1 MSCIVYQTNKKTGIT
16 YAYESVSYW
25 DKEKKQPRSKRQY
38 IGRVD
43 PETGEIIRKQD
54 KGTRQQDT
62 SDLSEDNDR
71 LQALLDEKDTVIASL
86 KEEIENLEKELSQKK
101 EAIEEIKTICGRL
114 S

>member
-54 KGTRQQDT
+54 KGNRQQNT
-62 SDLSEDNDR
+62 SGLSEDNDR
-71 LQALLDEKDTVIASL
+71 LQALLDEKDAVIASL
-86 KEEIENLEKELSQKK
+86 KDEIENLEKELSQKK

>member
-43 PETGEIIRKQD
+43 SETGEIIRKQGM
-54 KGTRQQDT
+54 GTRQQDT
-62 SDLSEDNDR
+62 SGLSENNDR
-71 LQALLDEKDTVIASL
+71 LQALLDEKDAVIASL

>member
-25 DKEKKQPRSKRQY
+25 DKEKQQPRSKRQY

-54 KGTRQQDT
+54 KKTRSQDAAG
-62 SDLSEDNDR
+62 LSKDNSR
-71 LQALLDEKDTVIASL
+71 LQALLDEKDEVIAVL
-86 KEEIENLEKELSQKK
+86 NDEIEKLKKELSKK
-101 EAIEEIKTICGRL
+101 NEAIEEIKTICGRL

>member
-54 KGTRQQDT
+54 KGTKRQNI
-62 SDLSEDNDR
+62 SDLPKDNDR

-86 KEEIENLEKELSQKK
+86 KDEIENLEKELSQKK